1 MVNHTNH
8 YRRDLTGDIF
18 GRLTVERQYIRL
30 TVCDEGRTE
39 SLWLCKCLCGAEHI
53 ARMKNL
59 LSGGTRSCG
68 CLAAEVKRMRRADKK
83 GKRFE
88 VSR

>member
-1 MVNHTNH
+1 MANRTNH
-8 YRRDLTGDIF
+8 YRRDLTGETF
-18 GRLTVERQYIRL
+18 GRLTVVRQYIRL
-30 TVCDEGRTE
+30 SVTEKRTE
-39 SLWLCKCLCGAEHI
+39 SLWLCRCSCGAEHI

-88 VSR
+88 VAR